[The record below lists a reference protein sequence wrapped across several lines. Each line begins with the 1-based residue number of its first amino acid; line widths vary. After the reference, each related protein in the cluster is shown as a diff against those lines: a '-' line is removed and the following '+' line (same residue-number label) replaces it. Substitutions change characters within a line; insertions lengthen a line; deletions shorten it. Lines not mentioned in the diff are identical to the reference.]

1 MIIKSKGYMHKLS
14 NETQVAILSV
24 FVLAMLAVFPFQIM
38 IAGIIMGSLL
48 YTAGG
53 SALGGIGIGLAGPVA
68 GYAATAGYTIS
79 VAGTSVAV
87 SDILFGA
94 GLALAGTGVGL
105 V

>member
-53 SALGGIGIGLAGPVA
+53 SALGGIGIGWPDQWPGMPLLQ
-68 GYAATAGYTIS
+68 
-79 VAGTSVAV
+79 
-87 SDILFGA
+87 DIPYL
-94 GLALAGTGVGL
+94 
-105 V
+105 